1 MAARSVIVT
10 SIRRFLGTA
19 ADDPAYSDA
28 ILNPIVQEACDS
40 LVTDINIQNRSYNST
55 TVTLAADST
64 TSHLYTFATQSSPLT
79 DFASWIELRY
89 TDSNGFEL
97 NEVPLDGLRQS
108 GSGHFAITGID
119 SAGVVETSVDSTAGK
134 DIWMRYTRWPALLTA
149 DGSVPGG
156 IPLRFHD
163 VIALE
168 ALYAFELG
176 GEARTPQ
183 RLYTRWMDR
192 RAQLIH
198 HVGKRGAQPSR
209 TRLYSDDERSAF

>member
-1 MAARSVIVT
+1 MAARSTIVAN
-10 SIRRFLGTA
+10 IRRFLGTA
-19 ADDPAYSDA
+19 SNDPAYTDA

-40 LVTDINIQNRSYNST
+40 LVTDINAQNPAYNST
-55 TVTLAADST
+55 TVTLTADSS
-64 TSHLYTFATQSSPLT
+64 TSRVYTFATQSVALT
-79 DFASWIELRY
+79 DFSRFSEVRY

-97 NEVPLDGLRQS
+97 HEAPLDGLRQS
-108 GSGHFAITGID
+108 GAGHFAIYGID
-119 SAGVVETSVDSTAGK
+119 SAGVLETSVDSEAGK
-134 DIWMRYTRWPALLTA
+134 DIWMRYTQWPALLSA
-149 DGSVPGG
+149 DGDVPGG

-183 RLYTRWMDR
+183 RLYSRWMDR

-198 HVGKRGAQPSR
+198 HVGKRGSQPSR
-209 TRLYSDDERSAF
+209 TRLYSDSERTAF